1 MAKKGLKG
9 LRYAIITESA
19 AGAITYGGAKTP
31 GHAISYAEDI
41 TSNDAKLYG
50 DDVVVESDTSFS
62 GGTATI
68 GIDHEDIDVYA
79 DLLGHT
85 IGTGGELQKNPD
97 DVAPYVGVGRVV
109 VLSVNNTTIYRAKI
123 TRKMKF
129 SLPSSDEAT
138 KGESVEFGTYELSA
152 QVLAPS
158 DGSNWQLVKDFETAA
173 DAISY
178 IETTLGGAVSA

>member
-19 AGAITYGGAKTP
+19 AGVITYGGAKTP
-31 GHAISYAEDI
+31 GHAISYAEDV

-68 GIDHEDIDVYA
+68 GIDREDLTVYA

-85 IGTGGELQKNPD
+85 IGTDGELQKNPN

-109 VLSVNNTTIYRAKI
+109 VLTVDNATVYRAKI
-123 TRKMKF
+123 TRKMKC
-129 SLPSSDEAT
+129 SLPSSDEST

-152 QVLAPS
+152 QILAPS
-158 DGSNWQLVKDFETAA
+158 DGSDWQLVKDFGSAEA
-173 DAISY
+173 AISY
-178 IETTLGGAVSA
+178 IETTLGGTVSA